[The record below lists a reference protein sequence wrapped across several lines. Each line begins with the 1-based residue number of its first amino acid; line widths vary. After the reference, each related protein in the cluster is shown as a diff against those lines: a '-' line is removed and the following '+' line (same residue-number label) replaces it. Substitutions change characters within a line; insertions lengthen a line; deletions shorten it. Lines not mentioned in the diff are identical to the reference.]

1 MMNKKIKRTLCG
13 LVASLC
19 LVGSTVPVFAETE
32 PTAFPI
38 AIAECPFNA
47 AAADTMISGI
57 VVAKLTIVAPT
68 TYFGIPRVSDI
79 FDAASTNQS
88 PPLHIRSQSN
98 KKTYKSYTQTSCL
111 YHLTMSFFFI
121 YTYLY

>member
-1 MMNKKIKRTLCG
+1 MIAAGRKNRLIARII
-13 LVASLC
+13 
-19 LVGSTVPVFAETE
+19 PVFAETE

-88 PPLHIRSQSN
+88 PPLHIRIN
-98 KKTYKSYTQTSCL
+98 PIKKD
-111 YHLTMSFFFI
+111 I
-121 YTYLY
+121 